1 MRQRKIYT
9 NCEEKTIALVE
20 MFKDPS
26 KVNSI
31 QFIFNREESPFYD
44 DKLVKEEIL
53 TRFKM
58 PNAEKYEFND
68 E

>member
-1 MRQRKIYT
+1 
-9 NCEEKTIALVE
+9 

-31 QFIFNREESPFYD
+31 QFIFKREESSFYD
-44 DKLVKEEIL
+44 EKLVKDEIIS
-53 TRFKM
+53 RFKM